1 MSQGKSHEAGVSTAR
16 RDGDCLVVTIDR
28 PDAMNALRVRDKQ
41 QITDIIGAVDTGST
55 RTVIIQGAG
64 NRAFCAG
71 SDLKEMAQFDFHSFL
86 QMEKV
91 EAALYESIIN
101 CPAPVIAAVRGW
113 ALGTGCVLAAVC
125 DLSIAGKNST
135 FGQPEVRN
143 GAPTPIHGAILPR
156 IIGFG
161 RARWLVLTA
170 RTLNATTAQD
180 WGLVSMVAP
189 DAQVI
194 TAAQDLAA
202 ELAAMN
208 PASLALQK
216 GILRSWLKA
225 PFDAAVD
232 ASMFVAASAYV
243 GKWPASAAERMQGR
257 TLRPTEEMS
266 EPIARE

>member
-1 MSQGKSHEAGVSTAR
+1 
-16 RDGDCLVVTIDR
+16 
-28 PDAMNALRVRDKQ
+28 MNALRVRDKQ

-55 RTVIIQGAG
+55 RSVIIHGAG
-64 NRAFCAG
+64 ERAFCAG

-91 EAALYESIIN
+91 EAALYEAIID
-101 CPAPVIAAVRGW
+101 CPVPVIAAVQGW

-125 DLSIAGKNST
+125 DLSIATHDST

-161 RARWLVLTA
+161 RARWLVLTG
-170 RTLNATTAQD
+170 RTINATTAQH

-189 DAQVI
+189 DAQVMSK
-194 TAAQDLAA
+194 AKDLAA

-208 PASLALQK
+208 PASLSLQK
-216 GILRSWLKA
+216 VILRSWLKA

-232 ASMFVAASAYV
+232 ASTFVAASAYV

-266 EPIARE
+266 EPPVRE